1 MRLLVS
7 VRSVGEARVAL
18 ANGADI
24 IDAKEPSRGALGAVS
39 PHVLRAMALAV
50 HGVRPLSAALGE
62 TRRAPDD
69 VGARAAQ
76 ASRAGTAFV
85 KIGLTGLD
93 GRAVAALAAAVRGVG
108 LGRVADGGTRWGDN
122 EEAPW
127 PDGSSDPR
135 ADRSA
140 CRGDAGHAARWPPGA
155 GRCGVV
161 AVAYADWRTARRPA
175 PHDVLRI
182 AAIEGA
188 TGLLVDTAGKLGP
201 GLRGLMRDA
210 ELADLVGSA
219 HASGLFIA
227 LAGQLCAGDLP
238 MLRSLGA
245 DIAGV
250 RGAACTGG
258 RTGRLDPLR
267 VRHLSAQARGQARS
281 IIGGDDDVVDTDGQ
295 APRKGRVERHL
306 A

>member
-7 VRSVGEARVAL
+7 VRSVCEAVVAL
-18 ANGADI
+18 AGGADI
-24 IDAKEPSRGALGAVS
+24 VDAKEPSRGALGAVS
-39 PHVLRAMALAV
+39 PHVLRAIGLAL
-50 HGVRPLSAALGE
+50 HGARPLSAALGE

-93 GRAVAALAAAVRGVG
+93 VRAVAALAAAVRGAAVG
-108 LGRVADGGTRWGDN
+108 R
-122 EEAPW
+122 
-127 PDGSSDPR
+127 
-135 ADRSA
+135 
-140 CRGDAGHAARWPPGA
+140 AGHRATGTGGPEDAPGA
-155 GRCGVV
+155 GGAALCGVV
-161 AVAYADWRTARRPA
+161 AVAYADWRDAHRPA

-182 AAIEGA
+182 AAAEGA
-188 TGLLVDTAGKLGP
+188 TGLLVDTAGKSGP

-227 LAGQLCAGDLP
+227 LAGQLRAGDLP
-238 MLRSLGA
+238 VLCGLGA

-250 RGAACTGG
+250 RGAACADG

-281 IIGGDDDVVDTDGQ
+281 VIGGDDDVVDTDGQ
-295 APRKGRVERHL
+295 APRKRRVERRL